1 VYRVEGT
8 PQAQPANI
16 ERPEEAGRNTTA
28 DTAGLE
34 SPPIFQT
41 KLFELGWA
49 AVNVAARLNRQS
61 PPQPTPQ
68 SPDLTSSGS
77 GTETRYR
84 IGNPTRPPIRHD
96 NGFLQNPND
105 PRDPRPRP
113 TVAPTQADRDY
124 YESELNRAKW
134 AQRAIAAGVDNI
146 PFTPDELDLHDG
158 IDAYR
163 HFLDGGGRDRN
174 FSYEK
179 FVNDDESGRTIL
191 NNATTDTQKG
201 VEDLYNQMIARD
213 PSLRGRPVTFNI
225 TGGAITAGGGNRFP
239 YPETENWQKAIGGH
253 TIWTSATVTV
263 NPPSTP
269 GGRPEFSMRMTLH
282 AEDRY
287 NFNPGQSDIAT
298 GVPDATRGKLE
309 MTGLAHQ
316 YMNYATLQRDVRWTQ
331 GNIVATTTSE
341 APGRR

>member
-1 VYRVEGT
+1 MYRIEGT
-8 PQAQPANI
+8 TQAQPLSLD
-16 ERPEEAGRNTTA
+16 RPEEVSRNTTA
-28 DTAGLE
+28 ETAGLE
-34 SPPIFQT
+34 PPIFQT
-41 KLFELGWA
+41 KLFELSWA

-61 PPQPTPQ
+61 PPPPQQ

-134 AQRAIAAGVDNI
+134 AQRLIAAGVDDI
-146 PFTPDELDLHDG
+146 PFTPHELDLPDG

-179 FVNDDESGRTIL
+179 FVNDDQAGRTIL
-191 NNATTDTQKG
+191 NNATTDAQKG

-213 PSLRGRPVTFNI
+213 PSLRGRPITFNI
-225 TGGAITAGGGNRFP
+225 TGGAITAGGSNRFP

-316 YMNYATLQRDVRWTQ
+316 YMNYSTLQRDVRWTQ
-331 GNIVATTTSE
+331 GNIRGTTTSE

>member
-1 VYRVEGT
+1 V
-8 PQAQPANI
+8 P
-16 ERPEEAGRNTTA
+16 
-28 DTAGLE
+28 
-34 SPPIFQT
+34 
-41 KLFELGWA
+41 
-49 AVNVAARLNRQS
+49 
-61 PPQPTPQ
+61 
-68 SPDLTSSGS
+68 
-77 GTETRYR
+77 
-84 IGNPTRPPIRHD
+84 
-96 NGFLQNPND
+96 
-105 PRDPRPRP
+105 
-113 TVAPTQADRDY
+113 PTQADRDY

-191 NNATTDTQKG
+191 NNATTDAQKG
-201 VEDLYNQMIARD
+201 VEDLYNQMLARD
-213 PSLRGRPVTFNI
+213 PSLRNRPVTFNI
-225 TGGAITAGGGNRFP
+225 TGGAITAGGGGRFP

-253 TIWTSATVTV
+253 TVWTSATVTV

-269 GGRPEFSMRMTLH
+269 GGRPAFSMRMTLH

-309 MTGLAHQ
+309 VTGLAHQ
-316 YMNYATLQRDVRWTQ
+316 YTNYSTLQRDVRWTQ
-331 GNIVATTTSE
+331 GDIRGTTTSE